1 MWFMP
6 TYQDGHMSLEI
17 LPFPHTEELICLL
30 DWWMNFGTPHCSC
43 VSINPKWQKGKESSM
58 GIPLAWIWLL
68 PRQLTSSQP
77 NRSRCIKLVRVWGVL
92 SLLQKLTMIG
102 QSLRRCRM
110 YSSWFLHKGQNV
122 SHIIPL
128 DSIIYLKGTLL
139 WKHSHKK
146 CLLFGKISI
155 FKIELPRKGWGLTSS
170 SLVKL

>member
-1 MWFMP
+1 M
-6 TYQDGHMSLEI
+6 H
-17 LPFPHTEELICLL
+17 EEWRLGLMGEFWNTTLFLCFHKPQ
-30 DWWMNFGTPHCSC
+30 MA
-43 VSINPKWQKGKESSM
+43 KGKRELH

-77 NRSRCIKLVRVWGVL
+77 NRFRCIKLVRVWGVL
-92 SLLQKLTMIG
+92 TLLQKLTVIG
-102 QSLRRCRM
+102 QSPRRCRM

-122 SHIIPL
+122 LHIIPL
-128 DSIIYLKGTLL
+128 NSIIYLKGTLL